1 MTELKITAEPQN
13 DPQTCNFIVDQETSN
28 GPSLRFHS
36 SEEAKGS
43 PLAEAIFN
51 TGNVSTLMISSKT
64 ITVTQ
69 ANSEDWRTMGK
80 RIGGAIREAYTS
92 GKALLNKA
100 VQDKIPPSD
109 KIKKLV
115 EEVFETEVNPAVASH
130 GGFIQLV
137 DIKQNDIYIK
147 MGGGC
152 QGCASSTA
160 TLRRGVEQTL
170 RRHIPGLGFI
180 FDATDHASG
189 DNPYY
194 Q

>member
-1 MTELKITAEPQN
+1 MTEIKITAEPQN
-13 DPQTCNFIVDQETSN
+13 DPQTCNFTVDREVTN

-36 SEEAKGS
+36 IEEAKGS
-43 PLAEAIFN
+43 TLAEVIFT
-51 TGNVSTLMISSKT
+51 TGNISSLMISSKT

-69 ANSEDWRTMGK
+69 TTSEDWRTMGR
-80 RIGGAIREAYTS
+80 RIGNAIREAYSS
-92 GKALLNKA
+92 GKPLLNKMA
-100 VQDKIPPSD
+100 QDKIPTPD

-115 EEVFETEVNPAVASH
+115 EEVFETEVNPALASH

-137 DIKQNDIYIK
+137 GIKQNDITIK

-170 RRHIPGLGFI
+170 RRHVPGLGFI